1 MKSLR
6 TVVLF
11 LCVCILFIEWN
22 FAALNS
28 HLSSH
33 SVKFQ
38 PSHASSTKAGPT
50 ALNMSIVSW
59 NMAEKDPQFD
69 QCGFIKGYRSSD
81 IVIIGIQ
88 ECEDI
93 KPRRREGRRTRK
105 WREIQRK
112 YLGKSFKCISSHKM
126 GGLFISIHAKQRATR
141 AIQSLQVVDVACGV
155 GNVLT
160 NKGAVGVIMRIHNKT
175 LALVNAH
182 LAAHQKHVSISM
194 ICLYLNIYT
203 TIQHCTN
210 FAYCCILYYIIL
222 TVTLQYAILSTV
234 QPSTLYHTILS

>member
-1 MKSLR
+1 MKFLR

-11 LCVCILFIEWN
+11 LCICIWFVECSI
-22 FAALNS
+22 AALNS
-28 HLSSH
+28 RISSH

-38 PSHASSTKAGPT
+38 PSHAASTNVKQTT

-69 QCGFIKGYRSSD
+69 QCEFIKGYRSSD
-81 IVIIGIQ
+81 IVVIGIQ

-126 GGLFISIHAKQRATR
+126 GGLFISIHAKPRATR
-141 AIQSLQVVDVACGV
+141 AIQSLQVVDAACGV

-160 NKGAVGVIMRIHNKT
+160 NKGAVGMIMRIHNKT
-175 LALVNAH
+175 LALVNSH
-182 LAAHQKHVSISM
+182 LAAHQKHVSISI
-194 ICLYLNIYT
+194 ICLCLNIQY
-203 TIQHCTN
+203 CTV
-210 FAYCCILYYIIL
+210 L
-222 TVTLQYAILSTV
+222 TL
-234 QPSTLYHTILS
+234 